1 VSAFG
6 IENAGRWSLLAIRP
20 TAVDGDGS
28 EPADPSDAAL
38 ETVAWTL
45 LNRYGVVF
53 RRLLERETLLPPW
66 RDLLRVFRRLE
77 ARGEIRGGRFVSGF
91 SGEQYALTEAVAKLR
106 ALRRAPGRGEM
117 VTVSAADPL
126 NLVGILTPNPRVAAL
141 AGNRILY
148 RDGIPIAVH
157 EGKETRFL
165 VDLDAAARWQAHT
178 ALVRRPVVPEL
189 KAYLGK
195 SA

>member
-1 VSAFG
+1 S
-6 IENAGRWSLLAIRP
+6 S
-20 TAVDGDGS
+20 
-28 EPADPSDAAL
+28 
-38 ETVAWTL
+38 
-45 LNRYGVVF
+45 
-53 RRLLERETLLPPW
+53 
-66 RDLLRVFRRLE
+66 
-77 ARGEIRGGRFVSGF
+77 F
-91 SGEQYALTEAVAKLR
+91 SGEQYALPEAVGKLR
-106 ALRRAPGRGEM
+106 ALRRAPGRGEL

-126 NLVGILTPNPRVAAL
+126 NLVGILTPGPRVSAL

-148 RDGIPIAVH
+148 RDGIPIALH

-165 VDLDAAARWQAHT
+165 IDLDAAARWQAHT